1 MLKRIAAILFLFMY
15 LFTATEF
22 RQFFKLNSFVAHYH
36 EHKAEDPTINF
47 LEFLDIHYGHG
58 NVVDDDYAK
67 DMKLPFK
74 TTASDFSTVQIAHS
88 FNLSFSTVK
97 IANYK
102 DSPESSIKEV
112 FLTPSYLSSIW
123 QPPRMV

>member
-1 MLKRIAAILFLFMY
+1 VKRIVAILFLLMY
-15 LFTATEF
+15 LFTATEI
-22 RQFFKLNSFVAHYH
+22 RQFFKLDSFIAHYY
-36 EHKAEDPTINF
+36 EHKAEDPALTF

-58 NVVDDDYAK
+58 NVIDDDYAK

-88 FNLSFSTVK
+88 FNLSFSTIK

-102 DSPESSIKEV
+102 SSTESIIKEV

-123 QPPRMV
+123 QPPRTV